1 MSDELREIELETAR
15 LKLERER
22 LALGK
27 ELRSQQRVED
37 ARSAAANMASAVT
50 SSESKQAFKTIG
62 KGLTMLAVGYVVLVV
77 LSFVF
82 GFNF

>member
-27 ELRSQQRVED
+27 ELRSQQRIED
-37 ARSAAANMASAVT
+37 AKSAATDMANAVT
-50 SSESKQAFKTIG
+50 SSESKQTLKTIG
-62 KGLTMLAVGYVVLVV
+62 KIVLWIVVIYVAATVIK
-77 LSFVF
+77 LSSHF
-82 GFNF
+82 